1 MPSTHLSLYYHFVF
15 STKNRTP
22 WILEPYQERLWA
34 YLGGIVRG
42 AAGVPHAVGGVED
55 PVHLLAQ
62 LSATCRICD
71 LLRDLKSE
79 SSMWM
84 HRVMSHPSFAWQE
97 GYGAFSVSAPAVEAV
112 KGYIQNQRVHHANRG
127 FTAEYLDMLGMG
139 RVEFKT
145 EYLW

>member
-1 MPSTHLSLYYHFVF
+1 MPSAHISLYYHFVF
-15 STKNRTP
+15 ITKNRKP
-22 WILEPYQERLWA
+22 WILESYQERLWA

-55 PVHLLAQ
+55 HVHLLAQ
-62 LSATCRICD
+62 LSATCRVCD

-84 HRVMSHPSFAWQE
+84 YRVMSHPSFAWQE

-127 FTAEYLDMLGMG
+127 FKAEYLDMLGMG

-145 EYLW
+145 ECLW